1 MHLGKKLASGGN
13 LDRVTALKHSAT
25 RVNGDLKIEGR
36 CVVGGAPISG
46 VAAQSDGSGGSD
58 DSYAR
63 LNHHDL
69 DPPAG
74 HYGVYAP
81 KTILSGYNNTDT
93 VLIPGDTG
101 RVPLG
106 DPNDATSFRYQ
117 YPTVESL
124 LVRMLNLT

>member
-36 CVVGGAPISG
+36 CVVGGVPISG

-58 DSYAR
+58 DRYAR
-63 LNHHDL
+63 LNHHHL

-74 HYGVYAP
+74 HNGRYAP
-81 KTILSGYNNTDT
+81 KAILSGYNDTDT
-93 VLIPGDTG
+93 VQLPGSNT

-106 DPNDATSFRYQ
+106 DPNAPGSFRYQ
-117 YPTVESL
+117 LTVESL
-124 LVRMLNLT
+124 LTQMLNLT